1 VTQDTKQIT
10 AEMIAAVESLI
21 GLHFSDEQRKMML
34 SGLADL
40 REQYAQIHA
49 QSVPYTQGPALNFN
63 PRLPDMYFQN
73 NHEGFHVQL
82 PEGIERPSSD
92 EAIAFLSVSEQAALM
107 RTGQIS
113 SLELTTIYLERI
125 KRYGPRL
132 NCIVTITEE
141 LALQQAQRADDELA
155 AGHYRGPLHGI
166 PYGAKDLFATKDIL
180 TTWGDIPYKEQVFD
194 YNAAVIDR
202 LEEAGAV
209 LVAKLSLGALAW
221 GDVWFKG
228 RTNNPWNLETGTS
241 GSSAGSG
248 AAVASGLVS
257 FALGTE
263 TNGSIIYPSAYC
275 GITGLRPSFGR
286 ISRYGAMPLSWSMDK
301 TGPMCRSVEDCALLL
316 DVLHGPDQRDAV
328 TLGLPGCGWDGNH
341 DIQGLRLGY
350 VPAAFESDEPAVK
363 NARAALD
370 LLSSLGAELIP
381 ISLPLEAANSISFI
395 LQAEAAAAF
404 DELLRSG
411 QVELLTRQ
419 VEDAWPNVFRL
430 ARTIPAVEYIQ
441 ANRIRTG
448 ILQEM
453 AQLFESIDA
462 YLLPFGFSHHSTLS
476 NLTGHPA
483 IGLPSGFDHNHMPT
497 SLECIAQ
504 LYDEATLL
512 RLASAFQHASSFHLQ
527 HPELTD

>member
-1 VTQDTKQIT
+1 MTQDKEQIT
-10 AEMIAAVESLI
+10 PEMIAAVEALI
-21 GLHFSDEQRKMML
+21 GLRFSAEQRSLML
-34 SGLADL
+34 SGLSNL
-40 REQYAQIHA
+40 REQYALIHA
-49 QSVPYTQGPALNFN
+49 HALPYTQGPALYFN

-73 NHEGFHVQL
+73 NHEGFHLKL

-92 EAIAFLSVSEQAALM
+92 DEIAFLSVSELAVLI

-113 SLELTTIYLERI
+113 SLELTKIYLERI

-132 NCIVTITEE
+132 NCIVTLTEE
-141 LALQQAQRADDELA
+141 LALQQAQRADDEIA

-166 PYGAKDLFATKDIL
+166 PYGAKDLFATKGIP
-180 TTWGDIPYKEQVFD
+180 TTWGDVPYKEQVFD

-209 LVAKLSLGALAW
+209 LIAKLSLGALAW
-221 GDVWFKG
+221 GDVWFNG

-248 AAVASGLVS
+248 AAVAAGLVG

-263 TNGSIIYPSAYC
+263 TNGSIIYPSTFC
-275 GITGLRPSFGR
+275 GITGLRPTFGR

-301 TGPMCRSVEDCALLL
+301 IGPMCRSVEDCALVL
-316 DVLHGPDQRDAV
+316 DVLHGPDQRDSV
-328 TLGLPGCGWDGNH
+328 TLGLPGCGWDGNY

-350 VPAAFESDEPAVK
+350 VPAAFESDEPAIR

-370 LLSSLGAELIP
+370 LFASLGAELKP
-381 ISLPLEAANSISFI
+381 INLPLESANSISFI

-419 VEDAWPNVFRL
+419 VEDAWPNVFRY

-441 ANRIRTG
+441 ANRIRVS
-448 ILQEM
+448 IMQEM
-453 AQLFESIDA
+453 AQLFEQIDA
-462 YLLPFGFSHHSTLS
+462 YVLPFGFSHHSTLS

-483 IGLPSGFDHNHMPT
+483 IGLPSGFDQEQMPT
-497 SLECIAQ
+497 AIECIAQ

-512 RLASAFQHASSFHLQ
+512 RLASAFQHASDFHLQ
-527 HPELTD
+527 HPELND